1 MSGTCKRFWSKIKG
15 RMRFAVHPLF
25 LLFGVW
31 YAFSGRLFLFLVS
44 TLVALMHECGHAF
57 AAARVGYRLDK
68 IVLMPYGALISGD
81 IEGIGLKDEIKV
93 ALAGPLVNAATAVLF
108 VALWWFFPE
117 TYAYTDVAAYASAA
131 IALVNLIPAYPLDGG
146 RILYCAAAAKKGEKF
161 ARRLA
166 RGAGLVFAAA
176 MLALFVY
183 GCICAAVNLTVLFF
197 AAFLFAGAL
206 GGKGCEYLRI
216 RADYAREMKK
226 GMEVRRIAVR
236 EDCTFKRL
244 FSLLERGKYA
254 EFIVYDA
261 EGEYLGELSEEEFCA
276 LAENAGIYEPIGA
289 YLAFK

>member
-1 MSGTCKRFWSKIKG
+1 
-15 RMRFAVHPLF
+15 MRFAVHPLF

-93 ALAGPLVNAATAVLF
+93 TLAGPLVNAATAVLF

-197 AAFLFAGAL
+197 AAFLFAGAREGMRIPSYPRRL
-206 GGKGCEYLRI
+206 RAGDEKGDGSEAHRRQGGLHVQKTVFP
-216 RADYAREMKK
+216 ARTGKI
-226 GMEVRRIAVR
+226 RRIYRVR
-236 EDCTFKRL
+236 CGGGIFGRTF
-244 FSLLERGKYA
+244 RGRVLRPRRKC
-254 EFIVYDA
+254 
-261 EGEYLGELSEEEFCA
+261 GHL
-276 LAENAGIYEPIGA
+276 
-289 YLAFK
+289 

>member
-1 MSGTCKRFWSKIKG
+1 MKRILIRLSFFQSGEGEFDKRFRHYEFYEAYG
-15 RMRFAVHPLF
+15 R
-25 LLFGVW
+25 GV
-31 YAFSGRLFLFLVS
+31 AFLV
-44 TLVALMHECGHAF
+44 
-57 AAARVGYRLDK
+57 D
-68 IVLMPYGALISGD
+68 PSGQF
-81 IEGIGLKDEIKV
+81 
-93 ALAGPLVNAATAVLF
+93 N
-108 VALWWFFPE
+108 
-117 TYAYTDVAAYASAA
+117 Y
-131 IALVNLIPAYPLDGG
+131 
-146 RILYCAAAAKKGEKF
+146 AAAASQRQVFHLVVVGLPYEYGLLDFLYIDVAFENGVGHRRGGVDALYYIVEPVDEKAVLNGYGQVVGVAEPF
-161 ARRLA
+161 YVVDPEIVLPEVQLLGIG
-166 RGAGLVFAAA
+166 GAGLVFAAA

-276 LAENAGIYEPIGA
+276 LAESAGIYEPIGA

>member
-1 MSGTCKRFWSKIKG
+1 
-15 RMRFAVHPLF
+15 MRFAVHPLF

-31 YAFSGRLFLFLVS
+31 YAFSGRLFLFLVF

-146 RILYCAAAAKKGEKF
+146 RILLAKAAIHENVRSEWF
-161 ARRLA
+161 CRTWNRYRPL
-166 RGAGLVFAAA
+166 RPVFS
-176 MLALFVY
+176 
-183 GCICAAVNLTVLFF
+183 T
-197 AAFLFAGAL
+197 
-206 GGKGCEYLRI
+206 
-216 RADYAREMKK
+216 
-226 GMEVRRIAVR
+226 
-236 EDCTFKRL
+236 
-244 FSLLERGKYA
+244 
-254 EFIVYDA
+254 
-261 EGEYLGELSEEEFCA
+261 
-276 LAENAGIYEPIGA
+276 
-289 YLAFK
+289 